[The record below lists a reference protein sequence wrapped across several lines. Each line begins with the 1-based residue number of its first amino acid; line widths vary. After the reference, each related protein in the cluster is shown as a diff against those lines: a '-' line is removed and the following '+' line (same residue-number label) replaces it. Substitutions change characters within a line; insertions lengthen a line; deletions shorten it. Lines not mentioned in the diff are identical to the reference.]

1 MGGASWGGKK
11 GRESEMYMEL
21 ESTVK
26 ENEGAEK
33 GGRGQ
38 EGHGG
43 QAVMSGQ
50 ATEHKRE
57 HDKSKREGGQRET
70 EKGMI
75 RYWSLNMQFERC
87 CL

>member
-1 MGGASWGGKK
+1 
-11 GRESEMYMEL
+11 MYMEL
-21 ESTVK
+21 ENTVK

-33 GGRGQ
+33 GGRR

-57 HDKSKREGGQRET
+57 HDKSKGREDEGKWR
-70 EKGMI
+70 
-75 RYWSLNMQFERC
+75 RRWSDIGV
-87 CL
+87 